1 MKRLMVSLLV
11 ESPSL
16 SLDELSTALGRKH
29 SSGSHDRGEPHV
41 LEKKGHPPWSKT
53 VWRFDSG
60 LSEEASVVEH
70 LERLNS
76 QLPGRELLRLLPTG
90 CTVWIDIA
98 VFFDTPMGSVSIPT
112 RGMEVIGAYKAAL
125 EITSYPSWKKEP

>member
-16 SLDELSTALGRKH
+16 SLDELSAPLGRKH
-29 SSGSHDRGEPHV
+29 SSGSHNRGEPHV

-70 LERLNS
+70 LE
-76 QLPGRELLRLLPTG
+76 GCLRLLPTG
-90 CTVWIDIA
+90 CTVWVDIA
-98 VFFDTPMGSVSIPT
+98 VFFDTPMGSVSIPA
-112 RGMEVIGAYKAAL
+112 RGMEIIGAYNAAL